1 MGLQRNNYAKW
12 SEQELR
18 RAESVAGRFLLQN
31 EEQIRENFAAKVKT
45 LDDLVESLTERDMT
59 LDQRLDCFARIAEV
73 SRALQQDAEGFF
85 SLASEPVVA
94 RLLANVESKPR

>member
-1 MGLQRNNYAKW
+1 MGLKGNDYAKW

-18 RAESVAGRFLLQN
+18 RAESVAGRFLRQN
-31 EEQIRENFAAKVKT
+31 EEQIRESFETKVKT
-45 LDDLVESLTERDMT
+45 LGELVESLTQRDMT

-94 RLLANVESKPR
+94 RLLANVQGKRR

>member
-18 RAESVAGRFLLQN
+18 RAESVAGRFLRQN

-45 LDDLVESLTERDMT
+45 LDEFVESLTERDMT

-94 RLLANVESKPR
+94 RLLVNVESKPR

>member
-1 MGLQRNNYAKW
+1 MGFHRNDYAKW

-18 RAESVAGRFLLQN
+18 RAESAAGRFLRQN
-31 EEQIRENFAAKVKT
+31 EEQIRENFEAKVRT
-45 LDDLVESLTERDMT
+45 LDELVESLTERDMS

-94 RLLANVESKPR
+94 RLLAKVESKPR

>member
-1 MGLQRNNYAKW
+1 MGLKGNDYAKW
-12 SEQELR
+12 NEQELR
-18 RAESVAGRFLLQN
+18 RAESVAGGFLRQN
-31 EEQIRENFAAKVKT
+31 EQQIRENFEAKVKT
-45 LDDLVESLTERDMT
+45 LDQLLESLTERDMT

-94 RLLANVESKPR
+94 RLLAKVESKPR

>member
-45 LDDLVESLTERDMT
+45 LDELVESLTERDMT